1 MKEQPAYDIIIA
13 GAGAAGF
20 FAGIS
25 ALEMRAGSRVLILEK
40 SNKILSKVLVSG
52 GGRCNVTNVCAEPA
66 ELVKNYPRGGR
77 SLLNVFYSFG
87 QKETVEW
94 FRQHGVQLKAEEDG
108 RMFPRSD
115 SSETIAACL
124 RETYVKL
131 GGELQL
137 QKDVTAFRHEDG
149 LFSVSLRSGDT
160 YRTAR
165 LIIASG
171 GAPKTAMLDWIK
183 EHGHEIR
190 PSVPSLF
197 TFNLPQDPICSLM
210 GISVENAEIKI
221 RDSKF
226 RFSGPLLITH
236 WGLSGPAILKLSA
249 FAAEWIYE
257 KNYSFSVEIN
267 WLHSKNR
274 NTVSEELSKLFKNFR
289 DKKVRNLKP
298 AEIPGRLWEY
308 FLNKCGV
315 DPEKNGAEI
324 SSKELESI
332 IKTLFADVYQVNGK
346 TTFKEEFVTAG
357 GVSLRGVDM
366 RSMESKHIPGLFF
379 CGEVLDVDGITGG
392 FNFQAAWSTAR
403 AAAVHAIN
411 NL

>member
-1 MKEQPAYDIIIA
+1 M
-13 GAGAAGF
+13 
-20 FAGIS
+20 
-25 ALEMRAGSRVLILEK
+25 EMRAGTRVLILEK
-40 SNKILSKVLVSG
+40 SSKILSKVLISG
-52 GGRCNVTNVCAEPA
+52 GGRCNVTNVCSEPA

-94 FRQHGVQLKAEEDG
+94 FRQHGVALKAEEDG

-115 SSETIAACL
+115 RSETIAACL
-124 RETYVKL
+124 RETFFNL

-137 QKDVTAFRHEDG
+137 QKDVTAFRHENG
-149 LFSVSLRSGDT
+149 FFYISVRSGET
-160 YRTAR
+160 YRAAR

-171 GAPKTAMLDWIK
+171 GAPKTAMLGWIK

-197 TFNLPQDPICSLM
+197 TFNLPQNPICNLM
-210 GISVENAEIKI
+210 GISVENTEIKI

-236 WGLSGPAILKLSA
+236 WGLSGPAVLKLSA

-267 WLHSKNR
+267 WLYSKKR
-274 NTVSEELSKLFKNFR
+274 NTVSEELSTLYKKFR

-298 AEIPGRLWEY
+298 AEIPARLWEY
-308 FLNKCGV
+308 FLDKCSINS
-315 DPEKNGAEI
+315 EKNAAEI

-332 IKTLFADVYQVNGK
+332 VNTLFSDIYQVNGK

-357 GVSLRGVDM
+357 GVSLRSVDM
-366 RSMESKHIPGLFF
+366 RSMESRHIPGLFF

-403 AAAVHAIN
+403 AAAAHAIN